1 MNLRSSSGFAIG
13 ALLGTLLLWSSPA
26 QDARVGSTSPAAS
39 TTTSTTSRQ
48 GDSEKPAVAQANQEG
63 EKSQSPAGETGKH
76 SAGVDEILQIVQGGV
91 STEVIKDFIENS
103 RVPYN
108 LSADDIIALKSHSV
122 PDELTRAMIKRGATL
137 MPASRAGKAPAYSGS
152 RARPAPLDPDSY
164 DYFQYY
170 YLYPRTLA
178 AANQRLYSSYP
189 YSSFG
194 YSPYSYGYGY
204 YGPSPFNPYG
214 PSAFRH

>member
-1 MNLRSSSGFAIG
+1 MNLRSTCSFTIG
-13 ALLGTLLLWSSPA
+13 ALLGTLLLWSTPA
-26 QDARVGSTSPAAS
+26 QDAQVGSTSSALS
-39 TTTSTTSRQ
+39 TTTTQS
-48 GDSEKPAVAQANQEG
+48 DIKKPDAAQANHEEG
-63 EKSQSPAGETGKH
+63 KSQPPSGEIGKH
-76 SAGVDEILQIVQGGV
+76 SAGVDEILQMVQGGV

-103 RVPYN
+103 QVPYN

-122 PDELTRAMIKRGATL
+122 QDDLTRAMIKRGAAL
-137 MPASRAGKAPAYSGS
+137 MPASRAGKAPASSGN

-204 YGPSPFNPYG
+204 GYYGPGPFGPYG
-214 PSAFRH
+214 PGAFRR